1 MTDDEKKKKESS
13 PGYVMTMDEIE
24 KKMKGMDEAQT
35 PLPNPPQKGGKKKVT
50 EKPLPNPPQKGGDG
64 NNGGAEAAV
73 IQQHTER
80 KDDGGAAQPQ
90 HTEKTAT
97 PATPQKVE
105 DTTTPKVKDLN
116 LRELTATR
124 EKAAAAAAGVDADDV
139 DGYDKILNIL
149 GKNAE
154 LSAAE
159 EEGQRKRE
167 KRDMLV
173 RSIGDGISAIAG
185 LVGSASGSPNTV
197 NHEMSLTKAGTELRD
212 KIRKEREERRDLYTR
227 RALAAARVDAEN
239 RRTKSLSEKAQQQ
252 AELARYKAENSIEIA
267 KKKLEL
273 AQSKQEFEEGQKEA
287 LLELKKRQLDIEA
300 EWKAGMLSTNQYK
313 AQTDRINAEANM
325 IRAQRYQGGRSSSG
339 GSSSSGGKES
349 ASAWMYRIQDEDPEG
364 YQEAAKGALG
374 WAKPNPTS
382 AEAGQIRERYNA
394 TQRRRAGSNQT
405 NSTNPQP
412 TPPKPAGNGNN
423 GNRGSNGSNG
433 KTKNGRRKIRI

>member
-1 MTDDEKKKKESS
+1 MGT
-13 PGYVMTMDEIE
+13 
-24 KKMKGMDEAQT
+24 
-35 PLPNPPQKGGKKKVT
+35 
-50 EKPLPNPPQKGGDG
+50 DG

-116 LRELTATR
+116 LGELTATR
-124 EKAAAAAAGVDADDV
+124 GKAAAAAAGVDADDV

-149 GKNAE
+149 SKNSE

-159 EEGQRKRE
+159 EERQRKRE

-197 NHEMSLTKAGTELRD
+197 SHEMSLTKAGMALRD

-239 RRTKSLSEKAQQQ
+239 RRTQSLSEK
-252 AELARYKAENSIEIA
+252 
-267 KKKLEL
+267 
-273 AQSKQEFEEGQKEA
+273 G
-287 LLELKKRQLDIEA
+287 
-300 EWKAGMLSTNQYK
+300 
-313 AQTDRINAEANM
+313 
-325 IRAQRYQGGRSSSG
+325 
-339 GSSSSGGKES
+339 
-349 ASAWMYRIQDEDPEG
+349 
-364 YQEAAKGALG
+364 
-374 WAKPNPTS
+374 
-382 AEAGQIRERYNA
+382 
-394 TQRRRAGSNQT
+394 
-405 NSTNPQP
+405 
-412 TPPKPAGNGNN
+412 
-423 GNRGSNGSNG
+423 
-433 KTKNGRRKIRI
+433 

>member
-35 PLPNPPQKGGKKKVT
+35 
-50 EKPLPNPPQKGGDG
+50 PLPNPPQKGGDG

-116 LRELTATR
+116 LGELTATR
-124 EKAAAAAAGVDADDV
+124 GKAAAAAAGVDADDV

-149 GKNAE
+149 GKRDD

-159 EEGQRKRE
+159 EERLRKRE
-167 KRDMLV
+167 RRDMLV

-252 AELARYKAENSIEIA
+252 AELARYKAENSIEMA
-267 KKKLEL
+267 KAKLEL
-273 AQSKQEFEEGQKEA
+273 AKSKEEFEEGQKEA
-287 LLELKKRQLDIEA
+287 LLELKRMQVEA
-300 EWKAGMLSTNQYK
+300 DAKHKAGMLSVAEYN
-313 AQTDRINAEANM
+313 AQTSRIRAESDR
-325 IRAQRYQGGRSSSG
+325 IRAQKYQGGSG
-339 GSSSSGGKES
+339 GGSARTRWDKES

-405 NSTNPQP
+405 NSTNAQP

-423 GNRGSNGSNG
+423 GNRGSNGNNG